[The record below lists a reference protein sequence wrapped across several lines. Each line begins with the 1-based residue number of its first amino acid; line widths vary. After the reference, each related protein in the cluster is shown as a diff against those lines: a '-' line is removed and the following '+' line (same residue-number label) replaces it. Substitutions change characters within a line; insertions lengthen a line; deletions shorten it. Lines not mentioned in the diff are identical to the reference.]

1 MLSWLSIWQLQL
13 TTLKQLAWWWIRTK
27 RWPLFKVETKQ
38 HLAPKRSKWSITPTC
53 RGFLLSICYHFR
65 KLPTQSL
72 GLSYFDWSSDT
83 WFSPTKSFKTFWKRV
98 FRSMQVM
105 KRGHCYMTPLQA
117 MHVFR
122 GIQFA
127 SSLISPKWVL
137 PRKLIYPPFSMD
149 GWKMKILL
157 EMVPFLGILVFAW
170 VISRMIADE
179 LNELGET
186 PHRQVTKKLQQSM
199 ATAIPGQASRVSP
212 QNATLFRES
221 GLSKALLGDDGG

>member
-1 MLSWLSIWQLQL
+1 
-13 TTLKQLAWWWIRTK
+13 
-27 RWPLFKVETKQ
+27 
-38 HLAPKRSKWSITPTC
+38 
-53 RGFLLSICYHFR
+53 
-65 KLPTQSL
+65 
-72 GLSYFDWSSDT
+72 
-83 WFSPTKSFKTFWKRV
+83 
-98 FRSMQVM
+98 
-105 KRGHCYMTPLQA
+105 
-117 MHVFR
+117 
-122 GIQFA
+122 
-127 SSLISPKWVL
+127 
-137 PRKLIYPPFSMD
+137 
-149 GWKMKILL
+149 MKILL